1 MKVFLKKA
9 VALVCASAVI
19 AVCYPEIGSSALFA
33 ETLKSE
39 EAAKSK
45 NDAAAADVEEKP
57 SRTKSAASESLTAA
71 KIYHATAYALRGR
84 TKSGSPV
91 RRGVIAAD
99 PRVLPLGTRV
109 QIAAGNWSGTY
120 LVADTG
126 GVIKGRI
133 IDVWVPNNA
142 QARQFGRRRVTLTV
156 LGK

>member
-1 MKVFLKKA
+1 MRVFLKKA

-19 AVCYPEIGSSALFA
+19 AVCCPEIGNGASFA
-33 ETLKSE
+33 ETLESE
-39 EAAKSK
+39 KAAKSK
-45 NDAAAADVEEKP
+45 NAADAEEEKP
-57 SRTKSAASESLTAA
+57 SRTKSVALESPAA

-142 QARQFGRRRVTLTV
+142 EARQFGRRRVTLTV